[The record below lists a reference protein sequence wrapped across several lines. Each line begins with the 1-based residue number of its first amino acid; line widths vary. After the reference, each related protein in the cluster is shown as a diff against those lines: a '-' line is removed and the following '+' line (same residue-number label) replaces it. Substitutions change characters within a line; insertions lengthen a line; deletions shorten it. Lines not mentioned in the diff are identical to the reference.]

1 VRSIGASS
9 QPASRSCGVAEARA
23 VVCSA
28 HVAPQATDRLKLCVR
43 LPIRPA
49 SPNHARCLCRRFK
62 ARLGQKRTNV
72 LKCCWCV
79 VLVPTL
85 VDFVATFVGMPALA
99 SLKLLKLVR
108 VVGFLQPVSYGEHQL
123 LFERAGLLLRRG
135 LTEACCCIVLVVC
148 VACLTHQAKQEAV
161 RDANGDGALLAGE
174 RYHLFN
180 GANPS
185 NTRPIGPVEVTAP
198 VAVPAAAASSTS
210 EP

>member
-43 LPIRPA
+43 LPIRPT
-49 SPNHARCLCRRFK
+49 SPNHVRCLCRRFK

-123 LFERAGLLLRRG
+123 LFERAGLLLHRAGSLRG
-135 LTEACCCIVLVVC
+135 LANAPGEARGGERRERRWGSARGRALPPVQRGEPEQHAAYRSCRGYRPCGRSSCCCVVNERALAALV
-148 VACLTHQAKQEAV
+148 
-161 RDANGDGALLAGE
+161 DN
-174 RYHLFN
+174 
-180 GANPS
+180 
-185 NTRPIGPVEVTAP
+185 
-198 VAVPAAAASSTS
+198 
-210 EP
+210 